1 MDLATDLPG
10 LSPMPDAAD
19 ILLEHEVQCLG
30 RTLHQRLKGKTPGL
44 FEAAYWQGLVLDRAM
59 HDPALKTDL
68 FRLVDALPA
77 LSTSEQIARHAREYL
92 LAGGRELPTG
102 LGLALRATENP
113 MAASISAF
121 VIKQNVRR
129 MAERFIVGQDARHA
143 RSKLK
148 KLWDSGFGFTVDL
161 LGEATVNT
169 AESEAYARRYADLIE
184 FLPGETAR
192 WKADEILDHGPAG
205 PIPRGNI
212 SLKLSAM
219 DHLLDPADP
228 DGGVERLLKRVRP
241 LLLRAKELGAF
252 INFDLEQ
259 WNLHEITYRLFE
271 RIALDPDFS
280 AWPHLGIVVQAY
292 LKNADRDLDRLLALG
307 QKRGIP
313 LTVRLVKG
321 AYWDYEVVQAGLHG
335 YPCPVF
341 TQKGR
346 TDANYERLTR
356 RLLDHRATLH
366 AAFGT
371 HNLRS
376 LCVALAY
383 AESLGLKPGAFEL
396 QMLFGMAEPER
407 DLLRHLGHRVRLYA
421 PVGDLLTGM
430 AYLVRRLLE
439 NTANSSFL
447 RLSHHDHADI
457 GELMAR
463 PEPSSDAPSEPAPD
477 WTRDLRAP
485 FQNCPLSDFTKEEV
499 AVAGPATVLRTA
511 VRRAARDGYQL
522 DGHTGTRATFAQAV
536 AEAEKQMPWQ
546 VPVVIDGHARTDGTA
561 LFHVT
566 PNDKTRIA
574 SCTNSATVNDVEQ
587 AVTIAKKAWPAWRD
601 LPLETRAARVNE
613 LGARLER
620 DRLRLTAME
629 VHEQAKP
636 WREADA
642 DIAEAIDFCRYYAR
656 QALVELAPRNQG
668 SPPGE
673 INALT
678 YEGRGLCAVIAPWN
692 FPLAILCGM
701 TTAALVAGNAVL
713 LKPAE
718 QAGAIAFAFHQH
730 ALAAGIPS
738 TILPFLPG
746 DGAVVGDALVRH
758 RDIVQI
764 AFTGSREV
772 GTAILK
778 LAAEIVP
785 GQTMIKRV
793 VCEMGGKNAIIVDDD
808 ADLDEAVTGVL
819 NSAFGYAG
827 QKCSACSR
835 LMVVGS
841 IHKNFVQRLKL
852 AAEALVPASA
862 ARADCLLPP
871 VIDETSYDRLQEII
885 LQPGPDVRILHRGE
899 PGSATSAGWYVPPA
913 IFEVTDPR
921 HPLMQRELFGPILT
935 VFAARDFSHA
945 LEVAN
950 TGDFA
955 LTGAVYSRS
964 PRHLQQAREEF
975 RVGNLYLNR
984 PCTGAQVHRQP
995 FGGFKMSGAGTKA
1008 GGPGYLLHFS
1018 EMRVCTE
1025 NTMRRGF
1032 TPEIL

>member
-1 MDLATDLPG
+1 MDVATELPG
-10 LSPMPDAAD
+10 LPHLPDAAD
-19 ILLEHEVQCLG
+19 ILLEGDVQRLG
-30 RTLHQRLKGKTPGL
+30 RALHQRLRGKTPGL
-44 FEAAYWQGLVLDRAM
+44 FDEAYWQGLLFDLAM
-59 HDPALKTDL
+59 RDPALKTDL

-77 LSTSEQIARHAREYL
+77 LSTSGQIARHAREYL
-92 LAGGRELPTG
+92 LAPGRALPAG

-113 MAASISAF
+113 LAAAISAF
-121 VIKQNVRR
+121 VIKRNVRR

-148 KLWDSGFGFTVDL
+148 KLWDQGFGFTVDL
-161 LGEATVNT
+161 LGEATVNAT
-169 AESEAYARRYADLIE
+169 ESEAYVRRYADLIE

-192 WKADEILDHGPAG
+192 WEANGVLDQGPIG
-205 PIPRGNI
+205 PIPRANI

-241 LLLRAKELGAF
+241 LLLRAKEFSSFAF

-271 RIALDPDFS
+271 RVALDPEFA

-292 LKNADRDLDRLLALG
+292 LKNADDDLDRLLALS
-307 QKRGIP
+307 QRRGMP

-321 AYWDYEVVQAGLHG
+321 AYWDYEVVQAGLRG

-341 TQKGR
+341 TQKGE
-346 TDANYERLTR
+346 TDANYERLAR
-356 RLLDHRATLH
+356 RLLENHATVH

-376 LCVALAY
+376 LCVALAH
-383 AESLGLKPGAFEL
+383 AETLGLKPGAFEL
-396 QMLFGMAEPER
+396 QMLVGMAEPER
-407 DLLRHLGHRVRLYA
+407 DLLRDLGHRVRLYA
-421 PVGDLLTGM
+421 PVGDLLAGM

-447 RLSHHDHADI
+447 RLSRHDHADI

-463 PEPSSDAPSEPAPD
+463 PEFKVAGAGEEEKCAGAAHDSKNRRSESDGPAQGPAPA
-477 WTRDLRAP
+477 TFRSAP
-485 FQNCPLSDFTKEEV
+485 FENCPLSDFTSPETRAAFAH
-499 AVAGPATVLRTA
+499 AVA
-511 VRRAARDGYQL
+511 D
-522 DGHTGTRATFAQAV
+522 
-536 AEAEKQMPWQ
+536 AEKQMPWQ
-546 VPVVIDGHARTDGTA
+546 VPVLIDGHARTDGVA

-574 SCTNSATVNDVEQ
+574 TCANSATVGDVEQ
-587 AVTIAKKAWPAWRD
+587 ALAIAKKAWPAWRD

-620 DRLRLTAME
+620 DRLRLAAME

-642 DIAEAIDFCRYYAR
+642 DVAEAVDFCRYYAR
-656 QALVELAPRNQG
+656 QSLVELGPRAQG
-668 SPPGE
+668 SLPGE
-673 INALT
+673 INTLT

-713 LKPAE
+713 LKPAR

-738 TILPFLPG
+738 AILPFLPG
-746 DGAVVGDALVRH
+746 DGALIGDALVRH
-758 RDIVQI
+758 RDVVQI

-772 GTAILK
+772 GAAILK
-778 LAAEIVP
+778 LAAEIAP

-808 ADLDEAVTGVL
+808 ADLDEAVTGVMS
-819 NSAFGYAG
+819 SAFGYAG

-835 LMVVGS
+835 LIVVGS
-841 IHKNFVQRLKL
+841 IHETFLNRLSMAANAL
-852 AAEALVPASA
+852 APKSASLP
-862 ARADCLLPP
+862 DCLLPP
-871 VIDETSYDRLQEII
+871 VIDEASHDRLQEII
-885 LQPGPDVRILHRGE
+885 HQPGADVRSLYRGE
-899 PGSATSAGWYVPPA
+899 AASTGWFVPAA
-913 IFEVTDPR
+913 IFEVDDPQ
-921 HPLMQRELFGPILT
+921 HPLMQRELFGPILA

-950 TGDFA
+950 TSDFA

-964 PRHLQQAREEF
+964 PRHLQRAREEF

-1008 GGPGYLLHFS
+1008 GGPGYLLHFA

-1025 NTMRRGF
+1025 NTLRRGF
-1032 TPEIL
+1032 APEIL

>member
-1 MDLATDLPG
+1 MDLAPELPH
-10 LSPMPDAAD
+10 LPDAMD
-19 ILLEHEVQCLG
+19 ILLERDVQRLG
-30 RTLHQRLKGKTPGL
+30 RTLHQRLHGKKLGL
-44 FEAAYWQGLVLDRAM
+44 FDAAYWQALLLDRAM
-59 HDPALKTDL
+59 RDPALKTDL

-92 LAGGRELPTG
+92 LADGRDLPTG

-113 MAASISAF
+113 LAASISAF
-121 VIKQNVRR
+121 VIKQQVKH
-129 MAERFIVGQDARHA
+129 MAERFIVGQNADHA
-143 RSKLK
+143 RTKLK
-148 KLWDSGFGFTVDL
+148 KLWDEGFGFTVDL
-161 LGEATVNT
+161 LGEATVNDS
-169 AESEAYARRYADLIE
+169 ESEAYAQRYADLIE
-184 FLPGETAR
+184 FLPPETAR
-192 WKADEILDHGPAG
+192 WKPWAILDQGPVG
-205 PIPRGNI
+205 PIPRANI

-219 DHLLDPADP
+219 DHRLDPADA
-228 DGGVERLLKRVRP
+228 DGGVERLLIRVRP
-241 LLLRAKELGAF
+241 LLVRAKQLGAF

-271 RIALDPDFS
+271 RIALDPEFV
-280 AWPHLGIVVQAY
+280 AWPHLGIVIQAY
-292 LKNADRDLDRLLALG
+292 LKEANYDLDRLLALS
-307 QKRGIP
+307 QKRGTP

-321 AYWDYEVVQAGLHG
+321 AYWDYEVIQSGLHG
-335 YPCPVF
+335 HPCPVF
-341 TQKGR
+341 QRKGQ
-346 TDANYERLTR
+346 TDANYERLIH
-356 RLLDHRATLH
+356 RLLENRARIH

-371 HNLRS
+371 HNLRT
-376 LCVALAY
+376 LCVALAC
-383 AESLGLKPGAFEL
+383 AESLGVQPGAFEL

-407 DLLRHLGHRVRLYA
+407 DLLRDLGHRVRLYA
-421 PVGDLLTGM
+421 PVGDLITGM

-457 GELMAR
+457 GELLAR
-463 PEPSSDAPSEPAPD
+463 PETQPDMASEPVHNSM
-477 WTRDLRAP
+477 RDLKSP
-485 FQNCPLSDFTKEEV
+485 FRNCPLTDFTD
-499 AVAGPATVLRTA
+499 T
-511 VRRAARDGYQL
+511 AARD
-522 DGHTGTRATFAQAV
+522 AFALAV

-546 VPVVIDGHARTDGTA
+546 VPAVIEGHARSDGAA
-561 LFHVT
+561 LFHVC

-574 SCTNSATVNDVEQ
+574 TSVHWTTLDEVEH
-587 AVTIAKKAWPAWRD
+587 AVGFAKKAWPAWRE
-601 LPLETRAARVNE
+601 LPVETRAARINE

-620 DRLRLTAME
+620 DRLRLAAME

-656 QALVELAPRNQG
+656 QALLELSPRTLG
-668 SPPGE
+668 DLPGE
-673 INALT
+673 NNLLT

-718 QAGAIAFAFHQH
+718 QASAIAYAFHHH
-730 ALAAGIPS
+730 AWAAGIPPGV
-738 TILPFLPG
+738 LAFLPG

-758 RDIVQI
+758 RDVVQI

-772 GTAILK
+772 GTAILRQ
-778 LAAEIVP
+778 AAEIAP

-793 VCEMGGKNAIIVDDD
+793 VCEMGGKNAIIVDED
-808 ADLDEAVTGVL
+808 ADLDEAVTGVIS
-819 NSAFGYAG
+819 SAFGYAG

-835 LMVVGS
+835 LIIIGKIFES
-841 IHKNFVQRLKL
+841 FLTRLWM
-852 AAEALVPASA
+852 AAASMEHPSSA
-862 ARADCLLPP
+862 AKPNCLLPP
-871 VIDETSYDRLQEII
+871 VIDEASYARLWKVIND
-885 LQPGPDVRILHRGE
+885 PGAEVRRVYRGE
-899 PGSATSAGWYVPPA
+899 AGCDGWFVPAA
-913 IFEVTDPR
+913 IFEVKDPQ
-921 HPLMQRELFGPILT
+921 HPLMQSELFGPILT

-950 TGDFA
+950 SSDFA

-964 PRHLQQAREEF
+964 PRHLQQAREDF

-1008 GGPGYLLHFS
+1008 GGPGYLLHFA

-1032 TPEIL
+1032 APETL

>member
-1 MDLATDLPG
+1 MDPAPEPPHL
-10 LSPMPDAAD
+10 PDATD
-19 ILLEHEVQCLG
+19 ILLERDVQRLG
-30 RTLHQRLKGKTPGL
+30 RELHQRLSGQTPGL
-44 FEAAYWQGLVLDRAM
+44 FQAAWWQGLLLDRTM
-59 HDPALKTDL
+59 RDPALKTDL

-92 LAGGRELPTG
+92 LANGRELPTG
-102 LGLALRATENP
+102 LGLALRVTQNP
-113 MAASISAF
+113 LAASISAF
-121 VIKQNVRR
+121 VITQSVRQ
-129 MAERFIVGQDARHA
+129 MAERFIVGRDARQA
-143 RSKLK
+143 RSTLK
-148 KLWDSGFGFTVDL
+148 RLWGQGFGFTVDL
-161 LGEATVNT
+161 LGEATVN
-169 AESEAYARRYADLIE
+169 AVESETYAQRYADLIE
-184 FLPGETAR
+184 FLPGETAA
-192 WKADEILDHGPAG
+192 WKANPILDQGPAG
-205 PIPRGNI
+205 SIPRANI

-219 DHLLDPADP
+219 DHLLDAADP
-228 DGGVERLLKRVRP
+228 EGGVERLLTRVRP

-259 WNLHEITYRLFE
+259 WSLHEITYRLFE

-280 AWPHLGIVVQAY
+280 AWPHLGIVIQAY
-292 LKNADRDLDRLLALG
+292 LKNAGHDLDRLLALAS
-307 QKRGIP
+307 KRGAP

-321 AYWDYEVVQAGLHG
+321 AYWDYEVIQSGLHG

-341 TQKGR
+341 TEKTH

-356 RLLDHRATLH
+356 RLLDQRATIH

-371 HNLRS
+371 HNLRT
-376 LCVALAY
+376 LCVALAC
-383 AESLGLKPGAFEL
+383 AENLGLKPGAFEL

-407 DLLRHLGHRVRLYA
+407 KLLGDLGHRVRLYA

-457 GELMAR
+457 GELLAPPTAAAPLDADEEGNKMAER
-463 PEPSSDAPSEPAPD
+463 E
-477 WTRDLRAP
+477 RNLGAP
-485 FQNCPLSDFTKEEV
+485 FQNSPLADFTSGE
-499 AVAGPATVLRTA
+499 T
-511 VRRAARDGYQL
+511 RAA
-522 DGHTGTRATFAQAV
+522 FAQAV
-536 AEAEKQMPWQ
+536 AGAEKQMPWQ
-546 VPVVIDGHARTDGTA
+546 VPVVINGRARMDGPA

-566 PNDKTRIA
+566 PNLKTRIA
-574 SCTNSATVNDVEQ
+574 ASANSATLEEVEQ
-587 AVTIAKKAWPAWRD
+587 AVGFAKKAWPAWRD
-601 LPLETRAARVNE
+601 LPLETRAARINH
-613 LGARLER
+613 LAARLDG

-642 DIAEAIDFCRYYAR
+642 DVAEAIDFCRYYAR
-656 QALVELAPRNQG
+656 QSLVELSPRLQG
-668 SPPGE
+668 GVAGE
-673 INALT
+673 INTLT

-701 TTAALVAGNAVL
+701 TAAALVAGNAVL

-738 TILPFLPG
+738 EIFPFLPG
-746 DGAVVGDALVRH
+746 EGEIVGDALVRH
-758 RDIVQI
+758 RDVVQI

-772 GTAILK
+772 GTAILRH
-778 LAAEIVP
+778 AAEIVP
-785 GQTMIKRV
+785 GQAMIKRV
-793 VCEMGGKNAIIVDDD
+793 VCEMGGKNAVIVDDD
-808 ADLDEAVTGVL
+808 ADLDEAVTGVIR
-819 NSAFGYAG
+819 SAFGYAG

-835 LMVVGS
+835 LIVVGT
-841 IHKNFVQRLKL
+841 IHENFVSRLKL
-852 AAEALVPASA
+852 AAQALVPSSA
-862 ARADCLLPP
+862 TNAGCLLPP
-871 VIDETSYDRLQEII
+871 VIDEASHARLWKII
-885 LQPGPDVRILHRGE
+885 NDPGPDARLIYRGE
-899 PGSATSAGWYVPPA
+899 ADTTGWFVPPA
-913 IFEVTDPR
+913 IFEVNDPL
-921 HPLMQRELFGPILT
+921 HPLMQREFFGPILT

-945 LEVAN
+945 LDVAN
-950 TGDFA
+950 TSDFA

-964 PRHLQQAREEF
+964 PRHLQQARESF

-1008 GGPGYLLHFS
+1008 GGPGYLLHFA
-1018 EMRVCTE
+1018 EMRVSTE

-1032 TPEIL
+1032 APEIL

>member
-1 MDLATDLPG
+1 MDLATE
-10 LSPMPDAAD
+10 SPRPPQGADATD
-19 ILLEHEVQCLG
+19 ILLERDVQRLG
-30 RTLHQRLKGKTPGL
+30 RALHQRLRGKRPGL
-44 FEAAYWQGLVLDRAM
+44 FDAAYWQGLLLDRAM
-59 HDPALKTDL
+59 RDPALKTDL

-77 LSTSEQIARHAREYL
+77 LATSEQIARHAREYL
-92 LAGGRELPTG
+92 LAGDRELPTG
-102 LGLALRATENP
+102 FGLALRATENP

-121 VIKQNVRR
+121 VIKRNVRH
-129 MAERFIVGQDARHA
+129 MAERFIVGRDARHA

-148 KLWDSGFGFTVDL
+148 KLWDQGFGFTVDL
-161 LGEATVNT
+161 LGEATVNA

-184 FLPGETAR
+184 FLPGEATG
-192 WKADEILDHGPAG
+192 WKANAILDHGPAG

-271 RIALDPDFS
+271 RIALDPEFI

-292 LKNADRDLDRLLALG
+292 LKTAGDDFDRLLALS
-307 QKRGIP
+307 QKRGAS

-341 TQKGR
+341 TQKSE

-356 RLLDHRATLH
+356 RLLDHRETIH

-371 HNLRS
+371 HNLRT

-407 DLLRHLGHRVRLYA
+407 ELLRDLGHRVRLYA

-439 NTANSSFL
+439 NTANTSFL

-457 GELMAR
+457 GELLAR
-463 PEPSSDAPSEPAPD
+463 PKPTPDEDTAVPSASPRTGSD
-477 WTRDLRAP
+477 RRYKLNIDLAVP
-485 FQNCPLSDFTKEEV
+485 FENCPLADFTSAE
-499 AVAGPATVLRTA
+499 TRTA
-511 VRRAARDGYQL
+511 
-522 DGHTGTRATFAQAV
+522 FAQAV

-546 VPVVIDGHARTDGTA
+546 VPVVIEGRARTDGAA

-574 SCTNSATVNDVEQ
+574 TSTNSATVSDVEQ
-587 AVTIAKKAWPAWRD
+587 AVALAQKAWPAWRD

-620 DRLRLTAME
+620 DRFRLAAME
-629 VHEQAKP
+629 IHEQAKP

-642 DIAEAIDFCRYYAR
+642 DVAEAVDFCRYYAR
-656 QALVELAPRNQG
+656 QALIELNSRTQG
-668 SPPGE
+668 ALPGE
-673 INALT
+673 INTLT

-701 TTAALVAGNAVL
+701 TAAALVAGNAVL

-718 QAGAIAFAFHQH
+718 QAGATAFAFHQH

-738 TILPFLPG
+738 AILPFLPG
-746 DGAVVGDALVRH
+746 DGAIVGDALVRH
-758 RDIVQI
+758 RDVVQI

-772 GTAILK
+772 GTAILRQ
-778 LAAEIVP
+778 AAKIAP
-785 GQTMIKRV
+785 GQTMLKRV

-808 ADLDEAVTGVL
+808 ADLDETVTGVMS
-819 NSAFGYAG
+819 SAFGYAG

-835 LMVVGS
+835 LIVVGR
-841 IHKNFVQRLKL
+841 IHENFINRLRL
-852 AAEALVPASA
+852 AAEALTPASA

-871 VIDETSYDRLQEII
+871 VIDEASYDRLQEII
-885 LQPGPDVRILHRGE
+885 HRPGADVRSLLRGE
-899 PGSATSAGWYVPPA
+899 HDPTGCGSAGWFVAPA

-950 TGDFA
+950 TSDFA

-995 FGGFKMSGAGTKA
+995 FGGFNMSGAGTKA
-1008 GGPGYLLHFS
+1008 GGPGYLLHFA

-1025 NTMRRGF
+1025 NTLRRGF
-1032 TPEIL
+1032 APEIL